1 MIILQSTNRIRKP
14 HAQVIDIPPPRN
26 RTSAHTPA
34 DGHESI
40 LNKFNDFLFSQIGC
54 RPIIPP
60 GFMFHTARVISMV
73 FHSSGLVSSQPIAVA
88 P

>member
-60 GFMFHTARVISMV
+60 GLFF
-73 FHSSGLVSSQPIAVA
+73 LIALEID
-88 P
+88 